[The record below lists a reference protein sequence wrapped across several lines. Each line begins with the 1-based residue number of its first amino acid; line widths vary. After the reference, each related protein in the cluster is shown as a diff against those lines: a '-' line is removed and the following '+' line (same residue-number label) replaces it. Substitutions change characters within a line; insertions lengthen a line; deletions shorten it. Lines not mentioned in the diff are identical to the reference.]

1 MRERL
6 PGTPPRPVVALAFV
20 LLFATTGAVLA
31 LLPGP
36 RAAAGLG
43 PFGAGGLPVTSAAEV
58 TGMERPRRLVVQPI
72 RTGPEGFVVFVDTAR
87 YPGLGLSAVMRR
99 SGARWFA
106 LGHLTTGGADRC
118 LPRWGGV
125 RDLGDAPVADA
136 LARVRALGGDAA
148 PSLGGPGGP
157 EPALTC
163 PRVADLTAAYR
174 RVVDTLDATHLD
186 FEIDGG
192 DDEDGKV
199 AARRAR
205 ALAALK
211 REAAGAGRRLTV
223 GFSLRLTA
231 TGLSAADQRLL
242 AASGPV
248 DTVDLLVPF
257 RPRPGGEHLR
267 ALAASIRLAQA
278 QIATAFGLPAGEDA
292 WRRIGLTPVLR
303 ETADLTLM
311 DARKLAG
318 YARRRD
324 LAWLSVRGAR
334 PALDVAR
341 VLAHALR

>member
-20 LLFATTGAVLA
+20 LLFAATGAVLA

-36 RAAAGLG
+36 RATAGPRPAGL
-43 PFGAGGLPVTSAAEV
+43 PATSATEV

-87 YPGLGLSAVMRR
+87 YPGRGLSAVMRR
-99 SGARWFA
+99 SRARWFA
-106 LGHLTTGGADRC
+106 LGHLTTGGSDRC
-118 LPRWGGV
+118 LPRWGGA
-125 RDLGDAPVADA
+125 RDLDDSSVTSA
-136 LARVRALGGDAA
+136 LAQVRALGGDAA
-148 PSLGGPGGP
+148 PALGGP
-157 EPALTC
+157 EPAVTC
-163 PRVADLTAAYR
+163 PDEAGLTAAYR
-174 RVVDTLDATHLD
+174 RVVDTLDAAHLD
-186 FEIDGG
+186 FEIGG
-192 DDEDGKV
+192 DRDEKI

-205 ALAALK
+205 ALATLK
-211 REAAGAGRRLTV
+211 REAADAGRPLTV

-248 DTVDLLVPF
+248 DTVNLLVPF
-257 RPRPGGEHLR
+257 RPLPDGAHLR

-303 ETADLTLM
+303 ETADLGLM

-334 PALDVAR
+334 PALDVAK
-341 VLAHALR
+341 VLVHALR